1 MLISVTKNT
10 ANFEDYILIDSETF
24 RAENKGNQEILNK
37 LQTLIDSG
45 EHQYLTETSVISLP
59 PYESSNPTQYDLVP
73 IVEPKQNGAITELEH
88 SAIKLVELAEI
99 VSEPMS
105 KAFVAK
111 GAVRAIASLARRF
124 R

>member
-10 ANFEDYILIDSETF
+10 ANFEDYILIDSETY
-24 RAENKGNQEILNK
+24 RTQNKDNQEIINK

-45 EHQYLTETSVISLP
+45 EHQMISETSVISLP
-59 PYESSNPTQYDLVP
+59 PYEDQRPTQYNLAP
-73 IVEPKQNGAITELEH
+73 IVDPKPNGSITELEN
-88 SAIKLVELAEI
+88 SALELVEIAEI
-99 VSEPMS
+99 MSEPMS
-105 KAFVAK
+105 KANLAK